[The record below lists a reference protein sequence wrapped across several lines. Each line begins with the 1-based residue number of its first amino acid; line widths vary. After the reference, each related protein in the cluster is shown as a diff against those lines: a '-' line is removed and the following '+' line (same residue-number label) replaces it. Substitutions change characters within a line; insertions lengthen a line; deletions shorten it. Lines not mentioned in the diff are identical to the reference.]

1 MHLSRGRLVAGGLAA
16 AAVLGI
22 AVIAWSPFGR
32 SGGSSAAV
40 VNLVAASAEPA
51 SRAGKATPSASAS
64 GSTATA
70 TPDPGVAAGVATG
83 SRAGSG
89 QGPGAKGTTGTGS
102 AAAKS
107 GGAASGSNGAGGA
120 GSAAGAGGSP
130 SAGAVPSATAK
141 PSPRPTPPPAPKAPA
156 VPAAAGAGRHGIA
169 TMYGPAR
176 PGGACLTM
184 TIPASRY
191 TAAASPADFAGG
203 AACGSYVR
211 VSGTRGTI
219 LVKIDNLCPECAPG
233 HLDLSD
239 EAFAAI
245 DDPVKG
251 QVPIA
256 FEAVRNP
263 PVAGG
268 IVVRVKDGSSQW
280 WLGLRIDN
288 AGNALAS
295 VEVADGAGPFH
306 PLTRQAW
313 GWTVTTPG
321 AGPFRVR
328 VRDVYGQT
336 AVLDRIVLLP
346 DRDQPTSTRLY

>member
-1 MHLSRGRLVAGGLAA
+1 MPLSRGRLLAGGLAA
-16 AAVLGI
+16 AAVLGA

-32 SGGSSAAV
+32 SGGSSGAV
-40 VNLVAASAEPA
+40 VNLIAASAEPA
-51 SRAGKATPSASAS
+51 SRAGKATPSGSAS
-64 GSTATA
+64 GSTTTA
-70 TPDPGVAAGVATG
+70 TPEPGSGAGMVTG
-83 SRAGSG
+83 SRAGSV
-89 QGPGAKGTTGTGS
+89 Q
-102 AAAKS
+102 
-107 GGAASGSNGAGGA
+107 ASGTKGMGGKGAGGD
-120 GSAAGAGGSP
+120 GSTARAGGSAP
-130 SAGAVPSATAK
+130 AGAVPSATPK
-141 PSPRPTPPPAPKAPA
+141 PSPHPTLTPAPKAPA

-211 VSGTRGTI
+211 VSGARGTI
-219 LVKIDNLCPECAPG
+219 LVKIDNLCPECAAG

-251 QVPIA
+251 QVPIT
-256 FEAVRNP
+256 FQAVRNP

-288 AGNALAS
+288 TGNALAS

-306 PLTRQAW
+306 PLTRQSW
-313 GWTVTTPG
+313 GWTVNTPG

-336 AVLDRIVLLP
+336 AVLNRIVLAP